1 MQRTPQRCSDLT
13 FNKFFYLKCITKY
26 LIRQK
31 KKIKIEDQKDA
42 ELAIS
47 AAALSALGQ
56 RFNINSLRDD
66 NGYNLLI
73 ALL

>member
-1 MQRTPQRCSDLT
+1 MQRLNIQQLFLFKVHNEIPY
-13 FNKFFYLKCITKY
+13 KA
-26 LIRQK
+26 K